1 MAVQTVQADTFTALD
16 NCFTRDLAAL
26 IGSDPP
32 RSLTPNR
39 FIDLVEEVRDV
50 LADSR
55 LGNFQDASDDLDSA
69 AAYLTDALIEPG
81 AGQPVLL
88 ARARTHLRDAIETAS

>member
-1 MAVQTVQADTFTALD
+1 MNAVLAKVNTFAALDTCFTAE
-16 NCFTRDLAAL
+16 LAAL
-26 IGSDPP
+26 IGSEPP

-39 FIDLVEEVRDV
+39 FLDLVEEVRDL

-55 LGNFQDASDDLDSA
+55 LGHLQDASDDLDSA
-69 AAYLTDALIEPG
+69 ATYLTDALTEPG
-81 AGQPVLL
+81 ADQPALL